1 MLLSDRVRILYD
13 EGHQIV
19 LFLLFFGAL
28 PLFFCLF
35 RFIPLF
41 VVLLFRFVKVFI
53 LVDEVGDTNGY
64 FVPFQVDADIVFGM
78 LSVRPFHADA
88 FTVMVL
94 TFLSVSVPADP
105 VLVFQEFRIFLDGRI
120 GKVFFVN
127 TILSVLNAA
136 AAQKLAFDELLFAAL
151 FLRFEKVEHG
161 HLRLVFPL
169 ALADRFFFFLYF
181 RIFLLV

>member
-19 LFLLFFGAL
+19 LFLLLFGAL
-28 PLFFCLF
+28 PLFFRLF
-35 RFIPLF
+35 RFIPLC
-41 VVLLFRFVKVFI
+41 VVLLFLCGEVFI
-53 LVDEVGDTNGY
+53 LVDEVGNANGY
-64 FVPFQVDADIVFGM
+64 FVPFQVDSDIVFEM
-78 LSVRPFHADA
+78 VSVRPFHADA

-105 VLVFQEFRIFLDGRI
+105 VLVLVFQEFRIFLDGRI

-136 AAQKLAFDELLFAAL
+136 AAHKLAFD
-151 FLRFEKVEHG
+151 
-161 HLRLVFPL
+161 
-169 ALADRFFFFLYF
+169 
-181 RIFLLV
+181 